1 MYLSLSLSLPLS
13 LSFLSHLDG
22 KHREVGVGGSSGDN
36 LSKVLASG
44 DRRSL
49 ENKFITRV
57 MACLTPSSLLP
68 SESIVGK
75 KDFIAF
81 LDKGL

>member
-1 MYLSLSLSLPLS
+1 MSLSLSVYLSLSFSLPLS

-44 DRRSL
+44 AGGHL
-49 ENKFITRV
+49 KT
-57 MACLTPSSLLP
+57 SLLP
-68 SESIVGK
+68 G
-75 KDFIAF
+75 
-81 LDKGL
+81 

>member
-44 DRRSL
+44 AGGHL
-49 ENKFITRV
+49 KT
-57 MACLTPSSLLP
+57 SLLP
-68 SESIVGK
+68 G
-75 KDFIAF
+75 
-81 LDKGL
+81 